1 MFINVYHDQNM
12 FNLRSYNVNN
22 FLDDI
27 RILYRLAGYEDLKT
41 TFVFTDNDIKEE
53 SFLEYINNIL
63 SSGEVANLFPKDELE
78 EMLNNL
84 TPSFK
89 KKYPKGII
97 TLDNL
102 YEFFIKQ
109 AMNNLH
115 LVLCFSP
122 VRIIFFLG
130 FN

>member
-1 MFINVYHDQNM
+1 MC
-12 FNLRSYNVNN
+12 RSYGINN

-27 RILYRLAGYEDLKT
+27 RLLYRKAGFEDLKT

-53 SFLEYINNIL
+53 AFLEYINNIL

-78 EMLNNL
+78 EMLGNL
-84 TPSFK
+84 TPNFK
-89 KKYPKGII
+89 KKHPKANPSLENIY
-97 TLDNL
+97 D
-102 YEFFIKQ
+102 FFIKQ

-122 VRIIFFLG
+122 VRMLIQFYLKMRL
-130 FN
+130 NN

>member
-1 MFINVYHDQNM
+1 MATCNLIFVNFLYSVYGI
-12 FNLRSYNVNN
+12 NN

-27 RILYRLAGYEDLKT
+27 RLLYKNAGLSDSKT

-53 SFLEYINNIL
+53 AFLEYINNIL

-89 KKYPKGII
+89 KKYPKNNPSM
-97 TLDNL
+97 DNV

-122 VRIIFFLG
+122 VKI
-130 FN
+130 